1 MDRIWWNHIIKA
13 HKFLEDIVTLAAGG
27 NSIIVSL
34 PEKVP
39 WRNTLLELI
48 EEQLKMENPKNSFDM
63 IASPEEEVGLFLLEK
78 YCKKEKR
85 ATYRYGMTYASFLG
99 RCEDIVLNDRYLWV
113 TDISKERYEEWLD
126 FIIEYN
132 KNVENKT
139 PAVFILETQDNA
151 FANKAR
157 KGIRKLI
164 FDQQIGFYDK
174 FAFCALA
181 ATDKNCKEYLRPY
194 LAELAATIC
203 SDDIELSAACVN
215 AGNKFLKNPIMT
227 VREIIS
233 EQCRSNGERYE
244 FQKSDEEIKKDIWET
259 QLKNVFPEIE
269 KFRSNFTKKYK
280 KMICKALP
288 FSNSCGII
296 IEEPED
302 VEIGM
307 LVHLIRNGAFS
318 VDNQEYTELCRFRKA
333 RNDLAHLNILE
344 QEVVDIILRRTEV
357 M

>member
-85 ATYRYGMTYASFLG
+85 ATYIYGMTYASFLG

-113 TDISKERYEEWLD
+113 TDIPKERYEEWLD

-233 EQCRSNGERYE
+233 EQCTNG
-244 FQKSDEEIKKDIWET
+244 F
-259 QLKNVFPEIE
+259 
-269 KFRSNFTKKYK
+269 KYK
-280 KMICKALP
+280 
-288 FSNSCGII
+288 
-296 IEEPED
+296 
-302 VEIGM
+302 
-307 LVHLIRNGAFS
+307 
-318 VDNQEYTELCRFRKA
+318 
-333 RNDLAHLNILE
+333 
-344 QEVVDIILRRTEV
+344 
-357 M
+357 